1 MMYYENVKILF
12 QVFNS
17 ERYHH
22 VMVMVSIE
30 IQINEE
36 LSQMIT
42 KWYHQ
47 LELQDLGEEKIL
59 TCYVMTVIGRE
70 KDWTMMKDQGVG
82 KVDTLLC
89 ARERS
94 VYVTWRGLKHV
105 EKYQSYNQKVV
116 TKSLE
121 RIVLASIK

>member
-12 QVFNS
+12 QVYNS

-42 KWYHQ
+42 KRYHQ

-70 KDWTMMKDQGVG
+70 TDWTMMKDQGVG

-94 VYVTWRGLKHV
+94 VCVT
-105 EKYQSYNQKVV
+105 
-116 TKSLE
+116 
-121 RIVLASIK
+121 